1 MIAVIATD
9 KSLSYEIHSLVK
21 AFYPKEDV
29 KVYFASDDIPDD
41 AKRLILPALPK
52 ERDPL
57 KRALYEYLSQK
68 TNTTLPWGTLTGIRP
83 TRIALAGL
91 YAGKTKEEIRA
102 QFQKEYFTGDEK
114 IALSYDIAKREKT
127 ILDTIDVRDGY
138 SLYIGIPFCPTTCAY
153 CSFASYPLA
162 RYASMTDDYVRALI
176 KELYYV
182 GEAFFDKELHS
193 IYIGGGTPTTL
204 TPAQSD
210 RLLTAIKERLNL
222 IHLRE
227 FTVECGRPD
236 SMDAEKLKTLKQHGV
251 TRVCVNPQTFKQETL
266 DTIGRAHTVEETK
279 KAFYLARE
287 SGFDHINMDLI
298 LGLPGET
305 CDDVKRTMEEVVSLN
320 PDDVTVH
327 SLAVKRGS
335 FLHRKLTEGED
346 FCRADAPEEMM
357 KIATAYAASIGCTP
371 YYLYRQKNMTGN
383 LENTGFAKEGK
394 EGIYN
399 ILINEEVES
408 IAALGAGAISKRIY
422 YIEETDTNRLKSPFS
437 VRIERCENLKEL
449 SLYLQ
454 EVDGMIARK
463 KALFETEK

>member
-29 KVYFASDDIPDD
+29 KVYSASDDIPDD
-41 AKRLILPALPK
+41 AERLVLPALPT

-57 KRALYEYLSQK
+57 KRALYTFLSER
-68 TNTTLPWGTLTGIRP
+68 THSTLPWGTLTGIRP
-83 TRIALAGL
+83 TRIALSGL
-91 YAGKTKEEIRA
+91 YAGKTEEEIRA
-102 QFQKEYFTGDEK
+102 QFRSEYFTSDEK
-114 IALSYDIAKREKT
+114 IALATAIAKREKT
-127 ILDTIDVRDGY
+127 ILDTIDVRRGY

-162 RYASMTDDYVRALI
+162 KYASVTDDYVTALI
-176 KELYYV
+176 RELDYV
-182 GEAFFDKELHS
+182 AEAFRDRELHS
-193 IYIGGGTPTTL
+193 IYLGGGTPTTL
-204 TPAQSD
+204 TPAQSE
-210 RLLTAIKERLNL
+210 RLLRAIDERLTL
-222 IHLRE
+222 TDLRE

-236 SMDAEKLKTLKQHGV
+236 SMDRDKLQVLQDHGV
-251 TRVCVNPQTFKQETL
+251 TRICVNPQTFKQETL
-266 DTIGRAHTVEETK
+266 NTIGRAHTVEGTVS
-279 KAFYLARE
+279 AFCLARDV
-287 SGFDHINMDLI
+287 GFTHINMDLI

-305 CDDVKRTMEEVVSLN
+305 CEDVRHTMEEVVRLN

-346 FCRADAPEEMM
+346 FQRADAPDEMM
-357 KIATAYAASIGCTP
+357 RIATEYAASIGCTP

-383 LENTGFAKEGK
+383 MENTGFAKEGK

-408 IAALGAGAISKRIY
+408 IVALGAGAISKRIF
-422 YIEETDTNRLKSPFS
+422 YIEETDTNRENAPFS
-437 VRIERCENLKEL
+437 VRIERSENLKEL
-449 SLYLQ
+449 SLYLAGI
-454 EVDGMIARK
+454 DGMIARK
-463 KALFETEK
+463 KALFKA